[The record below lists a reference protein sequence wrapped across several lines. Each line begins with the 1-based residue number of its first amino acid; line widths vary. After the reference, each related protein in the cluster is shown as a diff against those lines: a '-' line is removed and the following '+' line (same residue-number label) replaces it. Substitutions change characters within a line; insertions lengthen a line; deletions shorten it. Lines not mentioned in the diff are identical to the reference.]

1 MHMITVLLKS
11 AIRSLQ
17 KRKWYSILSIL
28 GLSVGF
34 SSFIII
40 GLFIKYELNW
50 DRFNENYENIYRIQ
64 TLKTIGEEY
73 IMQSAPA
80 IVDHISNEYSDI
92 VNQGLVFPD
101 QLKYLS
107 AKKEQEPMELDGQF
121 ADQGY
126 LDIFTFKFIYGSEKE
141 SLSEPMTII
150 LSRSASEAWF
160 GSENPVGAT
169 LWYEKKFPLKVT
181 GVYEDLPKNS
191 HLRPEYIISI
201 ESLKTLWN
209 RPLLFEEWDFTVFY
223 TYILT
228 RENAD
233 IEKLNASI
241 RDLLKDK
248 VLTDYRQLYL
258 RPLSK
263 LYLAATNNNYVIVM
277 YMLSIFS
284 ICVLLLA
291 AINYMNMIISTSR
304 LRAKEVGIKKVVG
317 SSRLLLV
324 IQIYMESLLTAISS
338 FLLSL
343 LFVELSL
350 DLFNR
355 FTDKSIRIDLL
366 LTDNFWVLNVTILIV
381 VSAVASLYPAWM
393 ITSVRSVDLFKRD
406 LFTAKR
412 NRLNFK
418 KILIGF
424 QFSVSIGLITM
435 AILLSKQVVYMHSKD
450 LGYQKENMVFAEL
463 ESSSDLVTISNI
475 KTQFKNI
482 NGIESV
488 SISRGFPM
496 HSSRNTSSRMINWE
510 GASRNERVGVRQF
523 WVGYDFIPTLDM
535 QILEGR
541 NFSRDFPSDIDQSC
555 LINETAAKTFG
566 WDHPIGKYLDDQQ
579 LQVVGVFKDI
589 HFHDIYNQISPM
601 VLTLKAEDVL
611 LTGPVYFGFRIT
623 PEAYLKVKP
632 QIETALAE
640 FFPQDPFEVE
650 LFTDHFNRDDI
661 FQVFDTIIHI
671 FIFLAVIAI
680 LLSVFGVI
688 GLVNHSL
695 NQRTKEIA
703 IRKVNG
709 CTSWAIFRVLTIE
722 YLSIIL
728 IAAVFGSLGAR
739 IVFSDMPLYYPMPQQ
754 LSDYLISVIIA
765 LIITMLSIFYKTI
778 KESTRNPVESLRYE

>member
-1 MHMITVLLKS
+1 MITTLLKS

-17 KRKWYSILSIL
+17 KRKWYTALSIL

-40 GLFIKYELNW
+40 GLFIKYELTW
-50 DRFNENYENIYRIQ
+50 DRFNENYDNIYRIQ
-64 TLKTIGEEY
+64 TFKTVGEEY
-73 IMQSAPA
+73 IMQSSPA
-80 IVDHISNEYSDI
+80 IIDDI
-92 VNQGLVFPD
+92 EKKYFDVINQSLVFAN

-107 AKKEQEPMELDGQF
+107 PSKEQEPVEMDGQF

-126 LDIFTFKFIYGSEKE
+126 LDIFTFHFIYGSEKE
-141 SLSEPMTII
+141 SLAEPMKII
-150 LSRSASEAWF
+150 LSRSASEALF
-160 GSENPVGAT
+160 GSENPVGTT
-169 LWYEKKFPLKVT
+169 LWYEKKVPLTVT

-209 RPLLFEEWDFTVFY
+209 RPLLFEDWGFTVFY
-223 TYILT
+223 TYVLT
-228 RENAD
+228 RESAD
-233 IEKLNASI
+233 IEKLNESI
-241 RDLLKDK
+241 KDILKDK

-263 LYLAATNNNYVIVM
+263 LYLAATNNNYMVVM
-277 YMLSIFS
+277 SMLGVFS

-317 SSRLLLV
+317 SNRLLLV
-324 IQIYMESLLTAISS
+324 IQIYIESFLTTICS

-350 DLFNR
+350 NLFNQ
-355 FTDKSIRIDLL
+355 FTDKSIRLDLL
-366 LTDNFWVLNVTILIV
+366 LTDHFWILNVSILIL

-393 ITSVRSVDLFKRD
+393 ITSVRSIDLFRRD
-406 LFTAKR
+406 LFSAKR
-412 NRLNFK
+412 HKLNFK

-424 QFSVSIGLITM
+424 QFSVSIGLITI

-450 LGYQKENMVFAEL
+450 LGYQKENLVFAAL
-463 ESSSDLVTISNI
+463 ESSSDFVTIKKAKN
-475 KTQFKNI
+475 QFKNI
-482 NGIESV
+482 FGIESV
-488 SISRGFPM
+488 SVSRGFPM
-496 HSSRNTSSRMINWE
+496 HSSRHTSSRMVNWE
-510 GASRNERVGVRQF
+510 GAARDERVGIRQF

-535 QILEGR
+535 KILEGR
-541 NFSRDFPSDIDQSC
+541 NFSRDFRSDADHAC

-566 WDHPIGKYLDDQQ
+566 WDNPISKYLDDQQ
-579 LQVVGVFKDI
+579 IQVVGVFNDI
-589 HFHDIYNQISPM
+589 HFHDIYNEIKPM
-601 VLTLKAEDVL
+601 VLNLKDEDVRL
-611 LTGPVYFGFRIT
+611 KGPVYFGFRIRSDS
-623 PEAYLKVKP
+623 YLEVKS
-632 QIETALAE
+632 QIETVLAE
-640 FFPQDPFEVE
+640 LFPQDPFEVE
-650 LFTDHFNRDDI
+650 LFADHFSRDDI

-671 FIFLAVIAI
+671 FIFLATIAI

-709 CTSWAIFRVLTIE
+709 CTSWSVFRVLTFE

-728 IAAVFGSLGAR
+728 IAAVFGSIGAR
-739 IVFSDMPLYYPMPQQ
+739 IVFSDMPLYYPVPQQ
-754 LSDYLISVIIA
+754 LSDYLISIIIA
-765 LIITMLSIFYKTI
+765 LIITMVSIFYKTI